1 MPATSFAHTISVALA
16 AARGRGASKHRRASR
31 LASSTRDDAL
41 RAILRLD
48 DAAREQLET
57 SVEGRRVIADIPLDV
72 LAARVRVFSR
82 SLPPACA
89 GFAFD
94 IITER
99 PGLMCDDEF
108 ARTSVATAAS
118 IVGGDEKLGEL
129 CEECAPACAHVIWE
143 IGCLGKS
150 REGLARSLREWI
162 GREEGWHR
170 VFVSRVASQ
179 WGYLR
184 TMQRTETTT
193 MAGKGEV
200 YRNVRT
206 GESVTF
212 REQTKHSV

>member
-1 MPATSFAHTISVALA
+1 MSVALA
-16 AARGRGASKHRRASR
+16 PARGRGASKHRRASR
-31 LASSTRDDAL
+31 LASTTRDDAL

-108 ARTSVATAAS
+108 ARASAAKAAS
-118 IVGGDEKLGEL
+118 VLGGYEKLGEL
-129 CEECAPACAHVIWE
+129 CENARRRAHVIWE

-150 REGLARSLREWI
+150 REGLARSLREWV
-162 GREEGWHR
+162 GREEGGTSVR
-170 VFVSRVASQ
+170 LSSRVQ
-179 WGYLR
+179 WGYYER
-184 TMQRTETTT
+184 CSAR
-193 MAGKGEV
+193 
-200 YRNVRT
+200 RR
-206 GESVTF
+206 
-212 REQTKHSV
+212 RR

>member
-1 MPATSFAHTISVALA
+1 MSATSFAHTMSVALA
-16 AARGRGASKHRRASR
+16 PARGRGASKHRRASR

-89 GFAFD
+89 GFVFD

-99 PGLMCDDEF
+99 PGLLCDDEF
-108 ARTSVATAAS
+108 ASTSVATAAS
-118 IVGGDEKLGEL
+118 VLGGDEKLGEL

-150 REGLARSLREWI
+150 REELARSLREWV

-170 VFVSRVASQ
+170 VFASRVASQ

-184 TMQRTETTT
+184 TMRRTETTT
-193 MAGKGEV
+193 MTGKGEV

-212 REQTKHSV
+212 REQTKYSV